1 VLRLLIAALG
11 GVGTFLLGAALN
23 RFLDGSFP
31 LGMIV
36 LIMSLV
42 GTPAIILA
50 LWRVQSAIDIAR
62 KKGRL
67 GILEFEVVAVCQ
79 VAETEDEGLH
89 FFLETDDGKTRF
101 VSGQFLY
108 EPVHAKKFPRE
119 LVKVFIDTK
128 SREVLDV
135 ESTGRKFLP
144 WPVIDA
150 FTETEHARDLVP
162 DNLEILPYGIVEV
175 LSRLERTPNS

>member
-1 VLRLLIAALG
+1 MLRLLIAALG
-11 GVGTFLLGAALN
+11 GVCTFLLGTSLI
-23 RFLDGSFP
+23 RFVDGSFP

-36 LIMSLV
+36 LFLGLV

-67 GILEFEVVAVCQ
+67 GVLEFEVVAACQ

-89 FFLETDDGKTRF
+89 FFLETDVGKTCF
-101 VSGQFLY
+101 VSGQLLY
-108 EPVHAKKFPRE
+108 DPVQAKKFPRRW
-119 LVKVFIDTK
+119 VKLFIDAK

-135 ESTGRKFLP
+135 ESTGPQLLP
-144 WPVIDA
+144 WSVIDA

-162 DNLEILPYGIVEV
+162 DNLEMLPYGIVEV
-175 LSRLERTPNS
+175 LSRLERTPND